1 MGAAAESAA
10 KVYVT
15 FVHLWAS
22 TRPAPCRLSSSVGG
36 SIPNKSEGFSLAR
49 LGGTGAS
56 CGVCG
61 VYVCVSVSVGDYEL
75 TAPAASAGC
84 ACSHRHRHR
93 HTHRDRH
100 THRHRHRHTFGLCF
114 ALALFARYAV
124 NPREEFR
131 LEPIQQ
137 LSVASR
143 TQQKMQI
150 LKNRDRAAVPCVA
163 PCLLKPFLTSIQLD
177 LQTLRVVCSVVKTMV

>member
-84 ACSHRHRHR
+84 ACL
-93 HTHRDRH
+93 
-100 THRHRHRHTFGLCF
+100 HRHRHRHTFGLCF